1 MKDTEIIKRINEFS
15 EVQKAEYNI
24 LSENKTY
31 TIEQGEISELDL
43 EEAQSVSEAVN
54 SLSQSYIDENIFPKL
69 DSKNKLSQRPC

>member
-43 EEAQSVSEAVN
+43 EEAQSVSKAVN

>member
-43 EEAQSVSEAVN
+43 EEAQSVSKAVN
-54 SLSQSYIDENIFPKL
+54 SLSQSNG
-69 DSKNKLSQRPC
+69 